1 MSFSGLPLASTH
13 FYADL
18 ERDNS
23 TDFWAANRERY
34 EREVRRP
41 MAALLGALEEEFGA
55 ARLFRPHRD
64 LRFSADR
71 SPYKTHQGGW
81 VALAPRTGW
90 YAEVSADGFRLGGG
104 CYHLEPA
111 ALAAYRRGVAGRRG
125 AALERIVATLASDG
139 WQIGGSS
146 LRTAPRGYPRDHPRI
161 ELLRH
166 RALTAMRWIE
176 DADVVTTPALVEA
189 VRGHWR
195 QVRPLVEWL
204 GTELISGSP
213 ARPAGAGA

>member
-1 MSFSGLPLASTH
+1 MSFSGLPHASTD

-18 ERDNS
+18 EQDNS
-23 TDFWAANRERY
+23 KDFWATNRERY
-34 EREVRRP
+34 ERDVREP
-41 MAALLGALEEEFGA
+41 MAALMAALEDEFGP

-64 LRFSADR
+64 VRFSADK

-81 VALAPRTGW
+81 VAVATRTGW

-111 ALAAYRRGVAGRRG
+111 ALTAYRRGVAGRRG
-125 AALERIVATLASDG
+125 ARLERIVADLAADG
-139 WQIGGSS
+139 WEVGGSS

-161 ELLRH
+161 ELLR
-166 RALTAMRWIE
+166 RKALTAMRWIE
-176 DADVVTTPALVEA
+176 DGDVVTTPALVDA

-195 QVRPLVEWL
+195 DVRPLVEWL
-204 GTELISGSP
+204 RAEV
-213 ARPAGAGA
+213 R